1 MRLQEMNLLPPELL
15 VEKMHFSSAHSNA
28 LAMYDL
34 GLYIKKTLSTDVS
47 RLLFTQKI
55 SVKSELIFFILLD
68 LFMEFVIV
76 M

>member
-34 GLYIKKTLSTDVS
+34 GMYIKKSLSTEVS
-47 RLLFTQKI
+47 RLPFLENFHLKA
-55 SVKSELIFFILLD
+55 S
-68 LFMEFVIV
+68 
-76 M
+76 